1 MYDEDITEV
10 GVVKY
15 NCANMITFDKS
26 KLYNIVYNSSK
37 KFNATSKQ

>member
-1 MYDEDITEV
+1 MHILWMYDEDITEV

-26 KLYNIVYNSSK
+26 KLYNFFK
-37 KFNATSKQ
+37 KFIKKN